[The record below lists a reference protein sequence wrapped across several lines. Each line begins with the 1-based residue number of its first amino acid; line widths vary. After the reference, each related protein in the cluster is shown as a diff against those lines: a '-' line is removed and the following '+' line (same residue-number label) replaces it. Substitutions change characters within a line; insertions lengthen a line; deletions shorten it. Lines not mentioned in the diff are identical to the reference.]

1 MSVRNKDLYCIYA
14 LLNGEASWG
23 ESDMIERVSMLH
35 IISAAYFT
43 AGIALII
50 VAVQSEYVPVHVCL
64 VGVLNIIASC
74 GAYGKRGT
82 LYMLILISLISL
94 TFGFVTL
101 AAMTFT
107 FSQDILSILALTGT
121 IFYVVLSI
129 TSLAYAM
136 TQINKFT

>member
-1 MSVRNKDLYCIYA
+1 MS
-14 LLNGEASWG
+14 
-23 ESDMIERVSMLH
+23 H
-35 IISAAYFT
+35 IISVAYFI

-50 VAVQSEYVPVHVCL
+50 VATQSKYVPVHICL

-74 GAYGKRGT
+74 GVYGKRRGT
-82 LYMLILISLISL
+82 LYTLALISLISL

-101 AAMTFT
+101 AAMTFS

-129 TSLAYAM
+129 ASLAYAI